1 MGTSVAKEF
10 MAQPLRLRTT
20 QAPVSAV
27 PRAELLMRR
36 DPRCL
41 RGRFGA
47 GIHTDYVA
55 FREFCAEAQVEESG
69 KFFPANGGRWRKVEY
84 SGVCG
89 SGLRDS

>member
-1 MGTSVAKEF
+1 MI
-10 MAQPLRLRTT
+10 
-20 QAPVSAV
+20 AV
-27 PRAELLMRR
+27 PRAELLIRR

-41 RGRFGA
+41 GERFGA

-55 FREFCAEAQVEESG
+55 FRELCAEAQVEESG
-69 KFFPANGGRWRKVEY
+69 KFFPVNGGRWSKVEY